1 MWIVRLALRRPYTFV
16 IAALLIVLLGVLTIL
31 RTPVDIFP
39 AINIPVVSIV
49 WTYTGVTPEE
59 MAERIVTISERAI
72 TTTVGDIE
80 HMESQSLSGLSVI
93 KVFFQPN
100 ANMPS
105 AVAQITSIS
114 QTVLRPLPPGITPP
128 FIIQYNA
135 SSVPIIQMSV
145 SSPTLPEQTI
155 SDNATNFIRTQLAVV
170 QGASVPLPYGGKPRQ
185 IMVDID
191 PQALYAKGVS
201 AQDVTNAVSAQNL
214 ILPAGNV
221 KIGDRDYAVQLNNS
235 PEVVSALN
243 ELPIKQVN
251 GTVVYIRDVA
261 QVRDGFAV
269 QTNVVRQ
276 NGRRSVLL
284 SILKSGSASTIDV
297 IKRVKQILP
306 QIQAT
311 VPKELNLSFLFDQ
324 SLFVKASIDGVI
336 KEGLI
341 AACLTALM
349 ILVFLGSWRST
360 VIVAVSIP
368 LSILVSIIVMS
379 SLGQTFN
386 IMTLGGLSLAVGI
399 LVDDATVEIE
409 NIHRNLGQGKPLK
422 RAILDGAQQIATP
435 ALVAT
440 LSICIV
446 FVPVVFL
453 SGVAQYLFVPLAMAV
468 VFAMLA
474 SYLLSRTV
482 VPTMANY
489 LLAPELDL
497 YTSGEE
503 HHGSGNGH
511 NSNDHQTHS
520 PNGLLSA
527 RHNSNDH
534 QTHSPNGL
542 LSARHNNNDHQ
553 TNSPD
558 PWLSA
563 RHNNNDHQTNSP
575 DPWLSARHNNNDHQT
590 NLPDP
595 WLSDGYNNNDHQ
607 TNSPDPWLSD
617 GTRATKEAKK
627 PVKKDFIWRMH
638 EKFDRQFEKFRDWY
652 HGILTWALNRRKIV
666 FVLFGAFWVSAGVLL
681 PFVGQDFFPQVDG
694 GQLTLHVRALPGT
707 RVEETEI
714 VVGQIEDVIRQII
727 PADNLAIVLDNI
739 GLPSSGINL
748 TYGYNGATISSA
760 DADILVSLKE
770 AGKTFSYVKQL
781 RQELKVK
788 FPNYTF
794 FFEPADIVTQILNFG
809 LPAAVDIQ
817 ISGPLQNTKKNFD
830 IAKQIEALV
839 ARVPGAVDVHVQQV
853 MDAPRLRLDVD
864 RTEAQQVGLTQR
876 DVANS
881 VLTTLSSSGQAA
893 INQWLDPKKGVSYTL
908 AVQVP
913 QYKIDS
919 IDTLQSTPIAN
930 NGQGAPQ
937 LLGNLATV
945 KRDTMMQ
952 VVNHYNV
959 QPVFDVFA
967 NSQGRDLGGVS
978 HDVNQIVAKFQHQL
992 PKGSKMLVRGQ
1003 VQTMNS
1009 SFVGLGL
1016 GLVFAIVLVYCLMV
1030 VNFQTWLD
1038 PFIIMMA
1045 LPSALA
1051 GIIWMLFVTHTTFNV
1066 PSLMGAIMS
1075 IGVAT
1080 SNSILLI
1087 TFANEQRM
1095 EGENA
1100 YRAAQAA
1107 GYTRLRPVLM
1117 TAFAMLI
1124 GMIPM
1129 SLGLGEGGEQN
1140 APLGRAVIG
1149 GLSAA
1154 TFATL
1159 IFVPVVYSMLR
1170 RQQPRP
1176 MDEEDDAP
1184 SDPHAAFALSSKQE

>member
-16 IAALLIVLLGVLTIL
+16 IAALLIVLLGVVTMF

-145 SSPTLPEQTI
+145 SSETLPEQTI

-201 AQDVTNAVSAQNL
+201 AQDVTNAVTAQNL
-214 ILPAGNV
+214 VLPAGDA
-221 KIGDRDYAVQLNNS
+221 KIGTRDYAVQINNS
-235 PEVVSALN
+235 PDVVSALN
-243 ELPIKQVN
+243 DLPIKQVN
-251 GTVVYIRDVA
+251 GTVVYIHDVA

-324 SLFVKASIDGVI
+324 SVFVKASIDGVI

-409 NIHRNLGQGKPLK
+409 NIHRNLGQGKQLK

-489 LLAPELDL
+489 LLRSELEL

-511 NSNDHQTHS
+511 NGNDHQTHS
-520 PNGLLSA
+520 PDGRLSGGHNG
-527 RHNSNDH
+527 NNH
-534 QTHSPNGL
+534 QTHSPDGRSSGGHNGNNHQTDSPNGL
-542 LSARHNNNDHQ
+542 
-553 TNSPD
+553 SP
-558 PWLSA
+558 
-563 RHNNNDHQTNSP
+563 N
-575 DPWLSARHNNNDHQT
+575 
-590 NLPDP
+590 
-595 WLSDGYNNNDHQ
+595 
-607 TNSPDPWLSD
+607 
-617 GTRATKEAKK
+617 GTRATKDAKK
-627 PVKKDFIWRMH
+627 PVKKDWIWRLH
-638 EKFDRQFEKFRDWY
+638 EKFNHQFEKFRDWY
-652 HGILTWALNRRKIV
+652 HGILTWALNSRKIV

-714 VVGQIEDVIRQII
+714 VVGRIEDVIRQTI

-739 GLPSSGINL
+739 GIPSSGINL

-781 RQELKVK
+781 RQKLKAT

-817 ISGPLQNTKKNFD
+817 ISGPLQNTTKNFD
-830 IAKQIEALV
+830 IAKKIEALV

-919 IDTLQSTPIAN
+919 IDSLENTPIAN
-930 NGQGAPQ
+930 GTNGTPQ

-945 KRDTMMQ
+945 KRDNMMQ

-967 NSQGRDLGGVS
+967 NAQGRDLGGVS

-1009 SFVGLGL
+1009 SFVGLGF

-1038 PFIIMMA
+1038 PLIIMMA

-1159 IFVPVVYSMLR
+1159 IFVPVVYSILR

-1184 SDPHAAFALSSKQE
+1184 SDPHAAFALSSQQEK